1 MLDSVLGA
9 LVGPA
14 REGVGARIQEIHPHL
29 LELGI
34 EVIGAGIGWVET
46 LMSSIEPGPRRVF
59 GVSEAV

>member
-14 REGVGARIQEIHPHL
+14 REGVAVRIREIHPHL
-29 LELGI
+29 LVLDT
-34 EVIGAGIGWVET
+34 EVIGAGIGWVGT
-46 LMSSIEPGPRRVF
+46 LKSNLEHCPRRVF